1 MDVSLKPG
9 FVLDE
14 FQIPPG
20 EFVKERIEMIDG
32 AVLG

>member
-9 FVLDE
+9 FVLHE
-14 FQIPPG
+14 FKISPG

-32 AVLG
+32 SVLG